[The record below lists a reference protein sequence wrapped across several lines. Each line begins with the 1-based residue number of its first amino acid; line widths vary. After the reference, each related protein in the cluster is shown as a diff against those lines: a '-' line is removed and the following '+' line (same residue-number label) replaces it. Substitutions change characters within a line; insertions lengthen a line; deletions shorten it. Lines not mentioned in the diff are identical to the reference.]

1 MVRLVAVALAL
12 AACSRSSD
20 EAGTKK
26 FQEQAPPSQFAVP
39 GSISIAVDIDG
50 AAGSAIT
57 SDTLKATKP
66 DFVDSEHHAWL
77 VATLVPQAAQA
88 GSVIEAT
95 SPSGMSL
102 KLAHPTPEG
111 YEPVI
116 FLSRRGELT
125 ARAIDPKDPFPKWEG
140 QGGRMHRPGDTMPH
154 VPVQKLAITRPK
166 P

>member
-1 MVRLVAVALAL
+1 MLRLLAIALAL

-20 EAGTKK
+20 EAGSKK
-26 FQEQAPPSQFAVP
+26 FQEQAPPAQFSVP
-39 GSISIAVDIDG
+39 SSISIAVDVDG
-50 AAGSAIT
+50 APGTTIT

-77 VATLVPQAAQA
+77 VASLVPQAAQA
-88 GSVIEAT
+88 GSVIEAS
-95 SPSGMSL
+95 SPSGVSL

-111 YEPVI
+111 YEPVL
-116 FLSRRGELT
+116 FLTRRGELT